1 MIMKNAQ
8 KRPAAVS
15 TVSIET
21 LQNNSFTDYHKH
33 SNKMPN
39 YNKRRRKFPNNLN
52 PPYILILKTGGEQYI
67 FLESAHNLNRWTSS
81 SRVQFEIS

>member
-1 MIMKNAQ
+1 MKNAQ

-39 YNKRRRKFPNNLN
+39 YNKRRRKFPNKLN
-52 PPYILILKTGGEQYI
+52 PP
-67 FLESAHNLNRWTSS
+67 
-81 SRVQFEIS
+81 